1 MRPFPRTA
9 LSGIMTKIIFKDCKG
24 RLGIHMSERKFVI
37 VDGSS
42 LLSTCYYAV
51 LPREIMFAK
60 TDEEKQK
67 HYDKILHAADG
78 TYTNGIF
85 GVLKAVVSLLKKQQP
100 DYMAFVFDKTR
111 DTFRR
116 ELYPDYKGTRSATPE
131 PLKQQFVLL
140 EQILEDAGFR
150 VLYSSQY
157 EADDYAGSLV
167 MKFRDRI
174 PMVVMTKDH
183 DYLQLV
189 DDGHNVR
196 AWMVQSKQEKADE
209 LYDKYYAPYGMDKRS
224 VNLPEKTFE
233 FTAGH
238 VLAEEGVWPH
248 QITDL
253 KGIQGDT
260 SDNIP
265 GVKGV
270 ASAAPIL
277 LGEYGTIEEIYA
289 AIHEAEKDKASLK
302 ELQDFWK
309 SGLGISRSPYKALTK
324 TGEEDELCGEAAAL
338 LSKQLATIKT
348 DIAIEE
354 TLDDFH
360 VSGYDEDKLKAWC
373 RKLDIK
379 EESVFGK

>member
-1 MRPFPRTA
+1 M
-9 LSGIMTKIIFKDCKG
+9 K
-24 RLGIHMSERKFVI
+24 HKFVI

-42 LLSTCYYAV
+42 MLSTCYYAV

-67 HYDKILHAADG
+67 HYGKILHAKDG
-78 TYTNGIF
+78 TYTNAIF
-85 GVLKAVVSLLKKQQP
+85 GMVKTIVSLIKKQEP
-100 DYMAFVFDKTR
+100 AYVAFVFDKTR

-116 ELYPDYKGTRSATPE
+116 ELYADYKGTRGATPE
-131 PLKQQFVLL
+131 PLKQQFVLM
-140 EQILEDAGFR
+140 ETILEEAGFQ
-150 VLYSSQY
+150 VLYSDRY

-167 MKFRDRI
+167 MKFRDKVPVI
-174 PMVVMTKDH
+174 VMTKDH

-189 DDGHNVR
+189 SDEHNVR
-196 AWMVQSKQEKADE
+196 AWMVQAKQEKAEE
-209 LYDKYYAPYGMDKRS
+209 LYEKYYGPYGLTKKE

-233 FTAGH
+233 FTAEH
-238 VLAEEGVWPH
+238 VFAEEGVWPE

-270 ASAAPIL
+270 SSAAPL
-277 LGEYGTIEEIYA
+277 LINEYGSVEAIYE
-289 AIHEAEKDKASLK
+289 AIHDAETDKKLLK

-309 SGLGISRSPYKALTK
+309 EKLGISRSPFKALTK
-324 TGEEDELCGEAAAL
+324 TGEEGELCGENAAV
-338 LSKQLATIKT
+338 LSKCLATIKT
-348 DIAIEE
+348 DIPLEQNLSDFSVESYQEE
-354 TLDDFH
+354 VLR
-360 VSGYDEDKLKAWC
+360 KWC

-379 EESVFGK
+379 ETSVFG